1 MLLAT
6 TARGYSPF
14 IEAFYYLT
22 KRKKSTYSLCPSN
35 FKARIQLKGMFAKTH
50 QSRYTR
56 IFLAASSI
64 M

>member
-6 TARGYSPF
+6 TASWYSPF

-22 KRKKSTYSLCPSN
+22 KRKKSTYSLGPSN
-35 FKARIQLKGMFAKTH
+35 FKARIQLKGMFAKAH
-50 QSRYTR
+50 QSRCTR
-56 IFLAASSI
+56 IFLAAYSI